1 MKDSNSLRWII
12 KNGKKQ
18 IPKIIILSISNMIL
32 ALVSTGL
39 VNMR

>member
-18 IPKIIILSISNMIL
+18 IPKIIILSIS
-32 ALVSTGL
+32 SFT
-39 VNMR
+39 

>member
-18 IPKIIILSISNMIL
+18 IPKIIILSISKP
-32 ALVSTGL
+32 
-39 VNMR
+39 